1 MRLVSSIRRVSL
13 MPQSLQSNAPSSPLL
28 HKGVVDRQLRQMV
41 LVDESLTVAVGA
53 LICLSPGS
61 KGEAGGSGS
70 TEALIR
76 CIGFPPFAKF
86 SAQTVCSYLLSSLSQ
101 WIRFLLD

>member
-1 MRLVSSIRRVSL
+1 

-41 LVDESLTVAVGA
+41 LVDESITVAVGA

-70 TEALIR
+70 TEALVR
-76 CIGFPPFAKF
+76 WIGFPPFAKIFCVNSLFISPFESITMDSF
-86 SAQTVCSYLLSSLSQ
+86 SS
-101 WIRFLLD
+101 